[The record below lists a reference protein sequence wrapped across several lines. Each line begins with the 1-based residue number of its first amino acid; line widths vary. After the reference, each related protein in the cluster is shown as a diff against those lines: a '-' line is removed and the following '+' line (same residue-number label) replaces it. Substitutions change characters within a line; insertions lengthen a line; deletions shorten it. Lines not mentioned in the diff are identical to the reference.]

1 MFNWKTRE
9 CVQQVFMSNF
19 ESREVLVCLRVDEA
33 GIPPTPSFNCQC
45 ELCGARIWV
54 ARNSAIEPARIC
66 ATCST
71 ARDAQVSQLP
81 LPPTLDA
88 N

>member
-9 CVQQVFMSNF
+9 CVQQVFMPNF

-54 ARNSAIEPARIC
+54 AHNSAIEPARIC

-71 ARDAQVSQLP
+71 ARDAQVSRLP
-81 LPPTLDA
+81 LHRLDA